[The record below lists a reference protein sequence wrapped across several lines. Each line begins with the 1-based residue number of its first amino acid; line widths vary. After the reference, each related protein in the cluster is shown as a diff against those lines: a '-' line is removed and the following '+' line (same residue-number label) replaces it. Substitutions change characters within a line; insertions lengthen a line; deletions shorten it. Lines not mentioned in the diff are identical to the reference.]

1 MTKTDIYKEIL
12 ATYQRID
19 KDFGEYY
26 SSKRKEIERGGAS
39 YIARHTKQELA
50 HNLNCAQ
57 QIYADKKNE
66 KKQAEYLATDEGKA
80 ILEKLE
86 TEIKDL
92 YQQSEQA
99 IKNNN
104 AYFDKVIKE
113 YLGKRWGVR
122 YFDTCLEVH
131 LLDDK
136 GKPLFGHDFKFYVN
150 KWFCGDDKFEV
161 NYGCLGAFDVFNDK
175 NRLEY
180 LRGMAKLV
188 NDSNMCQSLYSAI
201 MGCSNELDV
210 LCNKRKELTE
220 QKKNL
225 GLS

>member
-1 MTKTDIYKEIL
+1 MKKIDIYNEIL
-12 ATYQRID
+12 ATYQKID
-19 KDFGEYY
+19 KEFGEYHSY
-26 SSKRKEIERGGAS
+26 TRISLRSAS
-39 YIARHTKQELA
+39 YVATHTKQELA
-50 HNLNCAQ
+50 DVLMNVQNV
-57 QIYADKKNE
+57 YVDKKNE

-92 YQQSEQA
+92 YEQSEQA
-99 IKNNN
+99 IKNDND
-104 AYFDKVIKE
+104 YFNKVIKE
-113 YLGKRWGVR
+113 YLGERWGVR
-122 YFDTCLEVH
+122 YFDTALEVH

-150 KWFCGDDKFEV
+150 KWLCGDNRFEL
-161 NYGCLGAFDVFNDK
+161 NYGTLGAFDVFEDK

-201 MGCSNELDV
+201 MRCSNELDIYI
-210 LCNKRKELTE
+210 NKREELTK